1 MPIIM
6 PRLNKTKLN
15 EVFLYLENR
24 HFTRSDFEVEFPDQ
38 GDYYV
43 SITFRHNNK
52 YYFHI
57 GEESAPFASIAAI
70 TGSVEREKKPQ
81 IHESP
86 GDFKSKHS
94 QSFDTFDA
102 CIRRIPVWCNNLN
115 TELRAGNPEL
125 KELKELQEDLE
136 RRFQQH
142 IEDPESYFSPEEIER
157 VYQNLDAFAERMKK
171 LEEEHAITKAQ
182 LDELISGI
190 EGMKDN
196 AASLPKGIW
205 AGLTKNRVISVL
217 VKIATSPEGRKL
229 ALEAA
234 EKFLLGN
241 KT

>member
-1 MPIIM
+1 M
-6 PRLNKTKLN
+6 
-15 EVFLYLENR
+15 
-24 HFTRSDFEVEFPDQ
+24 
-38 GDYYV
+38 
-43 SITFRHNNK
+43 
-52 YYFHI
+52 
-57 GEESAPFASIAAI
+57 
-70 TGSVEREKKPQ
+70 
-81 IHESP
+81 
-86 GDFKSKHS
+86 
-94 QSFDTFDA
+94 
-102 CIRRIPVWCNNLN
+102 
-115 TELRAGNPEL
+115 
-125 KELKELQEDLE
+125 
-136 RRFQQH
+136 
-142 IEDPESYFSPEEIER
+142 
-157 VYQNLDAFAERMKK
+157 YQNLDAFAERMKK